1 MNMVGAKLLIVDD
14 MEVNRAVM
22 RELFR
27 DEYAILEAGDGEE
40 ALEIIF
46 RYKDELRA
54 VLLDNIMPKMD
65 GLGVVEIMKE
75 QNLISKIPVIMIT
88 EDRSWSSRDR
98 GYSLGVA
105 DYIRKPIEPSVT
117 KKRVSNMI
125 ELYRHQNALESI
137 VEEQT
142 HKLVLQAKRLADINN
157 RVIDTLGTV
166 VEFRSMESGQHI
178 SRIKYYTQILLK
190 YVMMNFPEYEIT
202 PEQAET
208 IKMAS
213 SLHDVGKI
221 SIPDQVLLKPG
232 RLTEE
237 EFELMKT
244 HSIRGSEV
252 INAIKEADDSEFFEC
267 AGMIARHHHEKYD
280 GRGYPDRLSGDDIPI
295 AAQIVSIADVYDA
308 LTHERC
314 YKSAYAPDVAY
325 DMILNGECGIFNP
338 KLIQCFQ
345 QAREEFE
352 AYTETVS
359 ACS

>member
-1 MNMVGAKLLIVDD
+1 MAGAKLLIVDD

-22 RELFR
+22 RELFK
-27 DEYAILEAGDGEE
+27 DEYAILEAENGEE
-40 ALEIIF
+40 ALQIID
-46 RYKDELRA
+46 RHKDELRA

-65 GLGVVEIMKE
+65 GLAVVEVMKQ
-75 QNLISKIPVIMIT
+75 QNLISRIPVIMIT
-88 EDRSWSSRDR
+88 EDRSWSSRDK

-117 KKRVSNMI
+117 KKRVSNVI
-125 ELYRHQNALESI
+125 ALYRHQNALESL

-142 HKLVLQAKRLADINN
+142 DKLVQQAKRLASINN

-190 YVMMNFPEYEIT
+190 YVMQNYPEYGIT
-202 PEQAET
+202 MDQAEI

-221 SIPDQVLLKPG
+221 AIPDSVLLKPG

-237 EFELMKT
+237 EFTLMKT
-244 HSIRGSEV
+244 HSEKGSQV
-252 INAIKEADDSEFFEC
+252 IEAIKEQEDSEFFEC
-267 AGMIARHHHEKYD
+267 AGDIARHHHEKYD
-280 GRGYPDRLSGDDIPI
+280 GRGYPDGLEGDEISI

-314 YKSAYAPDVAY
+314 YKAAYAPDVAH
-325 DMILNGECGIFNP
+325 DMILKGECGAFNP
-338 KLIQCFQ
+338 KLMQCFE
-345 QAREEFE
+345 QARNEFE
-352 AYTETVS
+352 EYTATVS
-359 ACS
+359 

>member
-1 MNMVGAKLLIVDD
+1 MAGAKLLIVDD

-22 RELFR
+22 RELFK
-27 DEYAILEAGDGEE
+27 DEYAILEAENGEE
-40 ALEIIF
+40 ALQIID
-46 RYKDELRA
+46 RYKNELRA
-54 VLLDNIMPKMD
+54 ILLDNIMPKMD
-65 GLGVVEIMKE
+65 GLAVVEVMRQ
-75 QNLISKIPVIMIT
+75 QNLISRIPVIMIT
-88 EDRSWSSRDR
+88 EDRSWSSRDK

-117 KKRVSNMI
+117 KKRVSNVI
-125 ELYRHQNALESI
+125 ALYRHQNALESL

-142 HKLVLQAKRLADINN
+142 DKLMQQAKRLASINN

-190 YVMMNFPEYEIT
+190 YVMQNYPEYGIT
-202 PEQAET
+202 TEQAET

-221 SIPDQVLLKPG
+221 AIPDYVLLKPG

-237 EFELMKT
+237 EFALMKT
-244 HSIRGSEV
+244 HSEKGCQV
-252 INAIKEADDSEFFEC
+252 IEAIKEQEDSEFFEC
-267 AGMIARHHHEKYD
+267 AGDIARHHHEKYD
-280 GRGYPDRLSGDDIPI
+280 GQGYPDGLEGDDISI

-314 YKSAYAPDVAY
+314 YKAAYAKDVAH
-325 DMILNGECGIFNP
+325 DMIIKGECGVFNP
-338 KLIQCFQ
+338 KLMQCFE
-345 QAREEFE
+345 QARSEFE
-352 AYTETVS
+352 EYTTTMS
-359 ACS
+359 